1 MAPPQFTIIIHA
13 LLEIGKGEGHM
24 IKGIGLDIVEID
36 RIEKAMKRTDKFKD
50 RILTTR
56 EKILFDS
63 YSETRKV
70 EFLAGRFAA
79 KEAFSKAM
87 GTGIGEQCK
96 LHDMEILRGKAGN
109 PVLYFKEELAH
120 GFVSITHSKQYAAAQ
135 VILLE

>member
-1 MAPPQFTIIIHA
+1 MAPPQLTFIIHA

-36 RIEKAMKRTDKFKD
+36 RIAKAMKRTNKFKD
-50 RILTTR
+50 RILTDK
-56 EKILFDS
+56 EKSLFEA
-63 YSETRKV
+63 YSETRKI

-79 KEAFSKAM
+79 KEAFSKAV

-96 LHDMEILRGKAGN
+96 LHDMEILKGEAGN
-109 PVLYFKEELAH
+109 PILYFKGELVN